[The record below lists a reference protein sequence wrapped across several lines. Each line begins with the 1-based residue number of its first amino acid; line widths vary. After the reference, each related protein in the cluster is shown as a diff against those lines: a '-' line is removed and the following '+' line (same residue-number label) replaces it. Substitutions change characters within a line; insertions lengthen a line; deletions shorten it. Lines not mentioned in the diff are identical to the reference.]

1 MLAVTCEALDASGL
15 PAPSLR
21 LELTES
27 ALMEDPAGAAAKLGQ
42 LKQLG
47 VNLDIDDFGTGYSS
61 LSYLRRFPIDAL
73 KIDRAFVGRMDAE
86 VEDREIVRT
95 IVTLAAD
102 LGVSAV
108 AEGVETPAQAA
119 QLRSLHCPYA
129 QGFLFSRPVAA
140 EDAAGLLRSRTLH
153 G

>member
-1 MLAVTCEALDASGL
+1 MN
-15 PAPSLR
+15 
-21 LELTES
+21 
-27 ALMEDPAGAAAKLGQ
+27 DPAVAATKLGQ
-42 LKQLG
+42 LKQIG
-47 VNLDIDDFGTGYSS
+47 VNLEVDDFGTGCSS

-73 KIDRAFVGRMDAE
+73 KIDRAFVSRMDAE

-95 IVTLAAD
+95 IVTLAAN

-108 AEGVETPAQAA
+108 AEGVETTAQAD
-119 QLRSLHCPYA
+119 QLRSFHCPYA

-140 EDAAGLLRSRTLH
+140 REAAALLRSRTIH